1 MANRKYALAAPSPL
15 PSPALSAVQ
24 SSPLSSGSLD
34 SYPVTTPPFQSSPGF
49 SFTQSGSP
57 RSPDLF
63 DDFEYTPDMAPDF
76 QRIDME
82 SLRLSN
88 DPSSPPPTLPQDQKT
103 WVVFRGKTPGLYNY
117 W

>member
-1 MANRKYALAAPSPL
+1 MRSPTL
-15 PSPALSAVQ
+15 PAIR
-24 SSPLSSGSLD
+24 SSPLSSCSIG

-49 SFTQSGSP
+49 SSTQGGSP

-76 QRIDME
+76 QRIDAE
-82 SLRLSN
+82 GLQLTDN
-88 DPSSPPPTLPQDQKT
+88 PSSPPPSNPPHDQKT
-103 WVVFRGKTPGLYNY
+103 WVVFRGKTPGLYDY